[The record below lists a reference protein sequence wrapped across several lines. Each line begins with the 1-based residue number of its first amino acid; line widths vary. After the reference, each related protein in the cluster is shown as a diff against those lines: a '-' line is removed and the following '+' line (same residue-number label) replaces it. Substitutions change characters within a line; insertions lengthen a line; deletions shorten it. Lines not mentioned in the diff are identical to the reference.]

1 MISHFPTLDNPV
13 NLPHNRTIP
22 TIGETPMIDLIR
34 AGKFEIPVLYEDNH
48 LLVVVKPANLPTQ
61 ADSIGDQDLLTLLKN
76 YIGNK
81 YQKPG
86 NVYMGLVHRL
96 DRPVG
101 GVMVFAR
108 TSKAAARL
116 SDAFANHTQDRQ
128 YFAILQGELRE
139 KRTLE
144 DELLKDGK
152 TGMVSAV
159 KPGTPGAKHAKLD
172 TAPIAVREG
181 LTLTRVQLY
190 TGRSHQIRVQ
200 HAHAGHPLW
209 GDARYGGGKPG
220 QQIALWAV
228 KLAFKHPTKDEFLTF
243 TYAPPA
249 IGAWKHFSGIIES
262 ELGE

>member
-1 MISHFPTLDNPV
+1 
-13 NLPHNRTIP
+13 
-22 TIGETPMIDLIR
+22 MIDLIR

-48 LLVVVKPANLPTQ
+48 LLVVVKPANLPSQ
-61 ADSIGDQDLLTLLKN
+61 GDSSGDEDLLSILRD

-101 GVMVFAR
+101 GVMVFAK
-108 TSKAAARL
+108 TSKAASRL
-116 SDAFANHTQDRQ
+116 SEAFAKHTQDRQ
-128 YFAILQGELRE
+128 YFAVLQGEMNSP
-139 KRTLE
+139 RTLE

-152 TGMVSAV
+152 TGMVRVV
-159 KPGTPGAKHAKLD
+159 KKGTAGAKHAKLD
-172 TAPIAVREG
+172 TSPIAVRDG
-181 LTLTRVQLY
+181 LTLTKVQLY

-200 HAHAGHPLW
+200 HANAGFPLW

-228 KLAFKHPTKDEFLTF
+228 RLSFKHPTKDEVLAF
-243 TYAPPA
+243 ACPPPDA
-249 IGAWKHFSGIIES
+249 GAWRSFREEIKN